1 VTDNEYGIWLEGTS
15 SNRISDNSIAGNL
28 EGIRLYASSSNSI
41 LENDMMHNCY
51 GIRFYASSSSNSV
64 VGNSIA
70 DSCVYGIFFDFGA
83 SVEPSGNNCINHNNF
98 ENNTR
103 QVYDVAWEHPEYLP
117 SINIWDN
124 GCEGNY
130 WSNNNGTDSDGDGV
144 GDTPYIIDAV
154 NQDNYPLMNC
164 FWNLADI
171 NHDLKVD
178 LKDVFATGKAYGSYP
193 GHPRWNPHCD
203 VNADGKVDLK
213 DYYAVCKSFGKSW

>member
-1 VTDNEYGIWLEGTS
+1 
-15 SNRISDNSIAGNL
+15 
-28 EGIRLYASSSNSI
+28 
-41 LENDMMHNCY
+41 MMHNCY
-51 GIRFYASSSSNSV
+51 GIRFYASSSSNSL

-70 DSCVYGIFFDFGA
+70 HSCVYGIFFDGGA
-83 SVEPSGNNCINHNNF
+83 SVEPSGNNFINHNNF

-103 QVYDVAWEHPEYLP
+103 QVYDIAWEHPEYLP
-117 SINIWDN
+117 SIN
-124 GCEGNY
+124 
-130 WSNNNGTDSDGDGV
+130 DG
-144 GDTPYIIDAV
+144 V